1 MGKIES
7 DNAKMRLQNVT
18 VKFQCNITV
27 VQSLSESIKEN
38 NSV

>member
-7 DNAKMRLQNVT
+7 DNAEMTLQNVT

-38 NSV
+38 KSV